1 MKTSSNSVPYISHCT
16 CQSIT
21 FMGQTIDLEVLV
33 AIINKGHFLER
44 ANHHFRALQKKG
56 K

>member
-1 MKTSSNSVPYISHCT
+1 
-16 CQSIT
+16 
-21 FMGQTIDLEVLV
+21 MGQTIDLEVLV